1 MAEWFKAAVLKTA
14 DRKVRG
20 FESYSLR
27 HQILFAEAVAYAQ
40 SLARQHEKLTWNG
53 FRVYAID
60 GAKKNC
66 TASGFLD
73 TSFY

>member
-1 MAEWFKAAVLKTA
+1 
-14 DRKVRG
+14 
-20 FESYSLR
+20 
-27 HQILFAEAVAYAQ
+27 VAYAQ